1 MFEKA
6 QRIGVIFMLCIMIFL
21 GSILMV
27 KKLVFQVVSK
37 PLSKF
42 DTKKELIDIK
52 NIDEIIKKESK
63 PKIKKDL
70 HININTASIG
80 KLMELPGIGKVMAKR
95 IIEYRKKQPIRTY
108 QDLLNIKGIGRKK
121 LKKLEKFLNLPI
133 GSETKAAVFD
143 NKAKSFDIK
152 NVNINTTSIEKL
164 MELPG
169 IGKVIAQ
176 RIIEYRK
183 TKKFTSFNQLL
194 EIKGIGKKKLEKLKE
209 YIKFH
214 D

>member
-6 QRIGVIFMLCIMIFL
+6 QRIGLIFMLCITIFL

-52 NIDEIIKKESK
+52 NMNEMTKKESK